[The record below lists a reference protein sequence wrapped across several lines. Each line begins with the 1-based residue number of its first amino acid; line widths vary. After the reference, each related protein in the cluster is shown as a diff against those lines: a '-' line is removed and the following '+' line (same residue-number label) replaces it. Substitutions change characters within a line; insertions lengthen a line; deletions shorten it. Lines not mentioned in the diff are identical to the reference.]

1 MYVYIYLLEEALE
14 EELLDLFLYA
24 KTVFCRLPDLG
35 FSLNEYIWLISMRK
49 FYIKNK
55 NILD

>member
-49 FYIKNK
+49 YK